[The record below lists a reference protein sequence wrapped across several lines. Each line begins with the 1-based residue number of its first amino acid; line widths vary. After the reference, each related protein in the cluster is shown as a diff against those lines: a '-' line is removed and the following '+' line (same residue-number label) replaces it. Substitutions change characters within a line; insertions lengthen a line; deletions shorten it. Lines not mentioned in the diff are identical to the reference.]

1 MDLKQKIDFQ
11 EEVESFLDQYNVYDL
26 FDSLL
31 KELLID
37 RPTEPLDYLIHKLS
51 HKPRRRLFLIGGIG
65 QQRRQISREMSYRFQ
80 IDKVF
85 LLDLLK
91 AEVRKTGK
99 WAQEIQHAW
108 NSGTFVPDHII
119 LDFMMPVIE
128 DLEKKGVSYILE
140 GFPRTRVQ
148 ALALQR
154 AGVIPDRIVLMVSPQ
169 KDFKQAFADKLSELA
184 SAKPENAS
192 ALSDRAWQEFE
203 YHTRGLHAA
212 YGAQIHTLEAM
223 GEVSSIST
231 SIYKVFLA
239 KGRNKAPRKPPRV
252 VVLGPPGS
260 GRSTLSKTLANTYG
274 LTFISTEQLLRHEI
288 NTKTETGR
296 NISAM
301 MHIGEKVPDA
311 TITELVRL
319 RIEAPDARLNG
330 WILDGFP
337 KNMEQVRS
345 LKEFRIRPTHVM
357 FLDCPDALVYE
368 RVEQRRLDPE
378 RGVYYSVMNMPQEE
392 EVRNRLV
399 QMNEDTHEVVKKRL
413 MGFKQEAMQIRS
425 EYSGIAVT
433 IKADMDLEAVADIA
447 KEAIVNSIPHDI
459 D

>member
-37 RPTEPLDYLIHKLS
+37 RPAEPLDYLIHKLS
-51 HKPRRRLFLIGGIG
+51 HKQRRRLFLIGGIG
-65 QQRRQISREMSYRFQ
+65 PQRRQISREISSRFQ

-108 NSGTFVPDHII
+108 NSGSFVPDHII
-119 LDFMMPVIE
+119 LEIMMPVIE
-128 DLEKKGVSYILE
+128 ELEKKGVSYILE

-148 ALALQR
+148 GLALQR
-154 AGVIPDRIVLMVSPQ
+154 AGVIPDRIVLLMPSH
-169 KDFKQAFADKLSELA
+169 KDFKQAFSDKITELA
-184 SAKPENAS
+184 SAKPENS
-192 ALSDRAWQEFE
+192 VALAERAWQEFD
-203 YHTRGLHAA
+203 YHTRGIHAA
-212 YGAQIHTLEAM
+212 YGAHVHTIEIAGEA
-223 GEVSSIST
+223 SAIST
-231 SIYKVFLA
+231 AVYKVFVI
-239 KGRNKAPRKPPRV
+239 KGRSKAPRKPPRV

-260 GRSTLSKTLANTYG
+260 GRTTLSRNLASTYG
-274 LTFISTEQLLRHEI
+274 LTLVSTEQLLRHEI
-288 NTKTETGR
+288 NMKTETGR

-301 MHIGEKVPDA
+301 MHIGEKVPDS

-319 RIEAPDARLNG
+319 RIESSDARLNG

-337 KNMEQVRS
+337 KSMEQVRS
-345 LKEFRIRPTHVM
+345 LKEFRIRPTHVI
-357 FLDCPDALVYE
+357 FLDCADALVYE

-378 RGVYYSVMNMPQEE
+378 SGVYYSVMNLPEDEE
-392 EVRNRLV
+392 IRNRIV
-399 QMNEDTHEVVKKRL
+399 HMNEDTHDIVKKRL
-413 MGFKQEAMQIRS
+413 LGYKQDAMQIRS
-425 EYSGIAVT
+425 EYSGIAIT
-433 IKADMDLEAVADIA
+433 IKADMDLEAVADVA
-447 KEAIVNSIPHDI
+447 REAIINSIPHDI